1 MRPKILFIINSLAG
15 GGAERVMTT
24 LLAHSAAWRDRY
36 EISLALLDDE
46 PAAYAVP
53 DWIKVHQLDCKGKTS
68 LSIWRLRRLTTKMR
82 PDITVSFL
90 TRANVANWASRIGK
104 SRPWVISERVN
115 PNAHLGT
122 DISGRMS
129 RWLVR
134 LSYPRASHVIA
145 VSQGVADELSD
156 RFAVPPERISVIAN
170 PVDTVGIERQ
180 SLGKSPITVDPP
192 YIVAMGRLVENKNFA
207 LLIDAFAASSVA
219 GKLLI
224 IGDGP
229 LRDVLED
236 HVAGY
241 GLQDRVILT
250 GFLENPFPLLA
261 GARIFVLPSN
271 AEGFPNGLV
280 EAMSTSIPVVSTN
293 CKSGPSEI
301 LAGTPKMEI
310 TGMTL
315 AEFGILVPCDNV
327 AAMTESLEYLQQE
340 DARETYA
347 RRAWTRT
354 KSYAPEIATKH
365 YWHVIDFTL
374 NAA

>member
-1 MRPKILFIINSLAG
+1 MFIINSLTG

-36 EISLALLDDE
+36 EIVLALLDDE

-53 DWIKVHQLDCKGKTS
+53 DWIKVYQLDCRGR
-68 LSIWRLRRLTTKMR
+68 LLPSIWRLRQLTNALR
-82 PDITVSFL
+82 PDITLSFL
-90 TRANVANWASRIGK
+90 TRANVANWASRIGS

-115 PNAHLGT
+115 PSAHLGGG
-122 DISGRMS
+122 ISGRIS
-129 RWLVR
+129 RWLIR
-134 LSYPRASHVIA
+134 LSYPQANRVIA

-156 RFAVPPERISVIAN
+156 RFAVSSERISVIAN
-170 PVDTVGIERQ
+170 PVDMVGIERQ
-180 SLGKSPITVDPP
+180 SLGKSPISMDQP

-229 LRDVLED
+229 LRPALEERI
-236 HVAGY
+236 AGY
-241 GLQDRVILT
+241 GLQDRVMLT

-261 GARIFVLPSN
+261 GAQIFVLPSN

-280 EAMSTSIPVVSTN
+280 EAMSAAIPVISTN

-301 LAGTPKMEI
+301 LAGMARMEI

-315 AEFGILVPCDNV
+315 AEYGILVPCGDID
-327 AAMTESLEYLQQE
+327 AMADSLKYLQHE
-340 DARETYA
+340 EARKTYA
-347 RRAWTRT
+347 KRAAIRT
-354 KSYAPEIATKH
+354 KNYSPEKAAQH
-365 YWHVIDFTL
+365 YWHVIDSTL
-374 NAA
+374 HAV

>member
-1 MRPKILFIINSLAG
+1 MFIINSLTG

-24 LLAHSAAWRDRY
+24 LLGHSAAWRDRY

-53 DWIKVHQLDCKGKTS
+53 GWIKVHQLDCRGKLLPS
-68 LSIWRLRRLTTKMR
+68 AWRLRQLTNALR
-82 PDITVSFL
+82 PDVTVSFL

-104 SRPWVISERVN
+104 SKPWVISERVN
-115 PNAHLGT
+115 SNAHLGNS
-122 DISGRMS
+122 ISGRIG
-129 RWLVR
+129 RWLMQ
-134 LSYPRASHVIA
+134 LSYRHATHVIA
-145 VSQGVADELSD
+145 VSQGVADELSEQ
-156 RFAVPPERISVIAN
+156 FAVSSKRISVIAN
-170 PVDTVGIERQ
+170 PVDTIRIGCQ
-180 SLGKSPITVDPP
+180 SLGKSPIDIDQP

-229 LRDVLED
+229 LRPVLEERI
-236 HVAGY
+236 AGY

-261 GARIFVLPSN
+261 GAQIFVLPSN

-280 EAMSTSIPVVSTN
+280 EAMSTAIPVISTN

-301 LAGTPKMEI
+301 LAGTAKMEI
-310 TGMTL
+310 TEMTL
-315 AEFGILVPCDNV
+315 AEFGILVPCDDIG
-327 AAMTESLEYLQQE
+327 AMTESLEYLQHE
-340 DARETYA
+340 GARESYA
-347 RRAWTRT
+347 KRASTRT
-354 KSYAPEIATKH
+354 KSYSPEKATQH
-365 YWHVIDFTL
+365 YWHVIDYTL
-374 NAA
+374 RAV